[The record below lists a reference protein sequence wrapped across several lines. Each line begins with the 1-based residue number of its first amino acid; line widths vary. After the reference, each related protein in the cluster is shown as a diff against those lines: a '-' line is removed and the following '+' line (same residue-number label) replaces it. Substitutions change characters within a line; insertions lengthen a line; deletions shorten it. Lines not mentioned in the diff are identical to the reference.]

1 MIQSPYDAW
10 SMQNIL
16 GAQCLGNKNPPYTLT
31 DCNQANRKV
40 IEDYHMNS
48 ILQLNYIR
56 NGRKDVGIW
65 GPGCV
70 QHGYEAYP
78 SYNSQNYKVNETT
91 LMDAI
96 ERFLAHPDKAE
107 WLLD

>member
-1 MIQSPYDAW
+1 
-10 SMQNIL
+10 
-16 GAQCLGNKNPPYTLT
+16 
-31 DCNQANRKV
+31 
-40 IEDYHMNS
+40 MNS

-78 SYNSQNYKVNETT
+78 SYNSQNYKVNDTT

-96 ERFLAHPDKAE
+96 ERFLAHPDQAE
-107 WLLD
+107 WLLDERTWPENHGCSGLSQKYNLQFRLDMLSD